1 MERGRRRSGFAPEDF
16 GVSNDG
22 AGSVM
27 VHEIALNTEI
37 QRQRKLRSARCSFG
51 VRELCYRFRVGAL
64 GNGKGGSGGS
74 RAEGKSGSKGSR
86 AEGKSGSRDPALQ
99 RGSTFRQLP
108 SPARPD
114 GATLPSVARGRIV
127 EISQFSAS
135 SPQNKKGPRH
145 FASEKGLGLA
155 RAVMVDR
162 SPFCFCRSAAEAER
176 HRATACLEDRTI
188 RVHQSEKLGFAHD
201 SRVEEK
207 HR

>member
-1 MERGRRRSGFAPEDF
+1 
-16 GVSNDG
+16 
-22 AGSVM
+22 M

-37 QRQRKLRSARCSFG
+37 QRQRKLRSARRCSFG

-64 GNGKGGSGGS
+64 GTEKAGAEEAERRGKAGAERKSGSRGS
-74 RAEGKSGSKGSR
+74 RAEGKAG
-86 AEGKSGSRDPALQ
+86 AEGKSGSRAPALQ

-162 SPFCFCRSAAEAER
+162 SPFCFCGSAVEAER